1 MFHYIYIYRTSC
13 HAFIRRHKVQKIGS
27 KMLLLWQLL
36 WNERVNSGI
45 FSMVHQMWQKNK
57 HFWHRIGKNKTYGR
71 IILHFLVILI
81 ILLYQ
86 INSFCIFNTFE
97 NEVVL
102 DLILSVKT
110 RVNFKSINTLDRNIH
125 KNVRFVPC
133 QLFCMN
139 SLRFL
144 YMKNKFL
151 SWLNG

>member
-1 MFHYIYIYRTSC
+1 MTCGARMKFFTC
-13 HAFIRRHKVQKIGS
+13 MHAFIRRHKVQKIGS

-102 DLILSVKT
+102 DSILSVKT

-133 QLFCMN
+133 QLFV
-139 SLRFL
+139 RIL
-144 YMKNKFL
+144 YVFCIWKTNFCH
-151 SWLNG
+151 G